1 MMRSAT
7 VDDAVALAQLDAQ
20 CNPSAW
26 TIAQFTSA
34 CQSDNVYL
42 LETDDGELQGL
53 IVWQTI
59 LDEMELHLIATA
71 PEYRRQGLA
80 SQLLTLMMQMAQSQ
94 AISRILLEVR
104 ASNVGAQAL
113 YVQHG
118 FSEIARRKNYYGG
131 VEDAIIMEKRLC

>member
-7 VDDAVALAQLDAQ
+7 VNDAVALAQLDAQ

-26 TIAQFTSA
+26 TIAQFTLA

-42 LETDDGELQGL
+42 LETNDGELQGL

-104 ASNVGAQAL
+104 ASNVGAHAL
-113 YVQHG
+113 YAQHG